1 MLVPGM
7 LIGDRYEIVEKIG
20 SGGMSDVYKARC
32 HKLNR
37 FVAIKVLKTEY
48 SQDATFVKKFRV
60 EAQSAAGLS
69 HPNIVNVYDVGED
82 NGIHY
87 IVMELVQ
94 GITLKEYIDMKGRLD
109 IKEAL
114 NISVQ
119 IASGLSAAHDNRIIH
134 RDVKPQNIIMS
145 KDGKVKVTDFGI
157 AKAADSTTVTTNAAG
172 TVYYISPEQ
181 ARGGYSDAKS
191 DIYSLGITMYEMITG
206 RVPFEGET
214 NVAVALLHI
223 QGEMTPPRELVPSIP
238 RSYEKIILKC
248 TQKKPDRRYSSC
260 KELIADLRK
269 VLTYPDGDYV
279 VIGGPSGMT
288 GSRTVVMDENEMGMI
303 NNRRNTEQMNPQ
315 RRTQSGRQINQAN
328 NNTNVQKRRQDSQN
342 DVYDENDE
350 KEVHSSMEKVMMV
363 LGIVGAV
370 ILAVILIFIIGR
382 AFGMFGSSRDKE
394 SKTTA
399 STESVSETLEQV
411 EVPDLYNLEEEAAK
425 KELNDRNLGVLVK
438 REKNDEVSEGR
449 VFKQDYKAGDMVD
462 LNTQVTIYIS
472 DGEETIT
479 LENYSGQDF
488 EEVQTILKGL
498 GLTGTVDKYEYN
510 DEYEENQVIKTDPAA
525 GSQVKE
531 GDRIKMTV
539 SKGPEPVEQVA
550 VPGLVGSTEEQAIQQ
565 LSALGLVPNVSEAH
579 SSSVAKGYVI
589 NQTHSKGT
597 KVDVGTTIGF
607 TVSLGPEETEPAK
620 GSATIKI
627 DSSPLAQDSTDAQ
640 GNPIKSSGHV
650 TVEVVDKNGSIIKTF
665 DLGTCYNDSFPKTAG
680 TVTGTVGN
688 ATVNVYVDGTFADA
702 WTITIN

>member
-7 LIGDRYEIVEKIG
+7 LIGDRYEILEKIG
-20 SGGMSDVYKARC
+20 SGGMSDVYKAKC

-48 SQDATFVKKFRV
+48 SPDATFVKKFRV

-181 ARGGYSDAKS
+181 ARGGYSDVKS

-269 VLTYPDGDYV
+269 ALTYPDGDYV

-288 GSRTVVMDENEMGMI
+288 DNRTVVMNENEVDRI
-303 NNRRNTEQMNPQ
+303 NRQGDNGQ
-315 RRTQSGRQINQAN
+315 RQTQSGRKINQTSN
-328 NNTNVQKRRQDSQN
+328 SNVQKRRQDSQ
-342 DVYDENDE
+342 DDIYDENDE

-370 ILAVILIFIIGR
+370 ILAIILIFIIGR
-382 AFGMFGSSRDKE
+382 AFGMFGAGGRDSKE
-394 SKTTA
+394 TA
-399 STESVSETLEQV
+399 STESVVETDDLI
-411 EVPDLYNLEEEAAK
+411 EVPDLYDKEEDEAK
-425 KELNDRNLGVLVK
+425 QMLNDLNLGVVVK
-438 REKNDEVSEGR
+438 REKNDEVVEGR
-449 VFKQDYKAGDMVD
+449 VFNQDIEAGTKVEI
-462 LNTQVTIYIS
+462 NTQVTIYVS

-479 LENYSGQDF
+479 LEDYSGRNY
-488 EEVQTILKGL
+488 EEVQTILSGL
-498 GLTGTVDKYEYN
+498 GLTGSVSDYQYS
-510 DEYEENQVIKTDPAA
+510 DEYDEDQVIKTDPGA

-531 GDRIKMTV
+531 GDKIKLIV
-539 SKGPEPVEQVA
+539 SKGPEPEEQVP
-550 VPGLVGSTEEQAIQQ
+550 VPSLVGSTEEQAIQQ
-565 LSALGLVPNVSEAH
+565 LASLGLTPNVSEAY
-579 SSSVAKGYVI
+579 SSSVKKGYVI
-589 NQTHSKGT
+589 DQTHSQGT
-597 KVDVGTTIGF
+597 KVDKGTTIGF
-607 TVSLGPEETEPAK
+607 TVSLGPEEPEK
-620 GSATIKI
+620 GSATITV
-627 DSSPLAQDSTDAQ
+627 DSSPLPQDYTDSE
-640 GNPIKSSGHV
+640 GNLVKSSGHV
-650 TVEVVDKNGSIIKTF
+650 TVEVVDRNGNIIQSF
-665 DLGTCYNDSFPKTAG
+665 DLGTCYNSSFPKTVG
-680 TVTGTVGN
+680 NVTAAVGN
-688 ATVNVYVDGTFADA
+688 ATVNVYVDGSFADA
-702 WTITIN
+702 WTITIK

>member
-7 LIGDRYEIVEKIG
+7 LIGDRYEILEKIG

-181 ARGGYSDAKS
+181 ARGGYSDVKS

-269 VLTYPDGDYV
+269 ALTYPDGDYV

-288 GSRTVVMDENEMGMI
+288 DNRTVVMNENEVDRI
-303 NNRRNTEQMNPQ
+303 NRQGDNGQ
-315 RRTQSGRQINQAN
+315 RQTQSGRKINQTSN
-328 NNTNVQKRRQDSQN
+328 SNVQKRRQDSQ
-342 DVYDENDE
+342 DDIYDENDE

-370 ILAVILIFIIGR
+370 ILAIILIFIIGR
-382 AFGMFGSSRDKE
+382 AFGMFGAGGRDSKE
-394 SKTTA
+394 TA
-399 STESVSETLEQV
+399 STESVVETDDLI
-411 EVPDLYNLEEEAAK
+411 EVPDLYDKEEDEAK
-425 KELNDRNLGVLVK
+425 QMLNDLNLGVVVK
-438 REKNDEVSEGR
+438 REKNDEVVEGR
-449 VFKQDYKAGDMVD
+449 VFNQDIEAGTKVEI
-462 LNTQVTIYIS
+462 NTQVTIYVS

-479 LENYSGQDF
+479 LEDYSGRNY
-488 EEVQTILKGL
+488 EEVQTILSGL
-498 GLTGTVDKYEYN
+498 GLTGSVSDYQYS
-510 DEYEENQVIKTDPAA
+510 DEYDEDQVIKTDPGA

-531 GDRIKMTV
+531 GDKIKLIV
-539 SKGPEPVEQVA
+539 SKGPEPEEQVP
-550 VPGLVGSTEEQAIQQ
+550 VPSLVGSTEEQAIQQ
-565 LSALGLVPNVSEAH
+565 LASLGLTPNVSEAY
-579 SSSVAKGYVI
+579 SSSVKKGYVI
-589 NQTHSKGT
+589 DQTHSQGT
-597 KVDVGTTIGF
+597 KVDKGTTIGF
-607 TVSLGPEETEPAK
+607 TVSLGPEEPEK
-620 GSATIKI
+620 GSATITV
-627 DSSPLAQDSTDAQ
+627 DSSPLPQDYTDSE
-640 GNPIKSSGHV
+640 GNLVKSSGHV
-650 TVEVVDKNGSIIKTF
+650 TVEVVDRNGNIIQSF
-665 DLGTCYNDSFPKTAG
+665 DLGTCYNSSFPKTVG
-680 TVTGTVGN
+680 NVTAAVGN
-688 ATVNVYVDGTFADA
+688 ATVNVYVDGSFADA
-702 WTITIN
+702 WTITIK